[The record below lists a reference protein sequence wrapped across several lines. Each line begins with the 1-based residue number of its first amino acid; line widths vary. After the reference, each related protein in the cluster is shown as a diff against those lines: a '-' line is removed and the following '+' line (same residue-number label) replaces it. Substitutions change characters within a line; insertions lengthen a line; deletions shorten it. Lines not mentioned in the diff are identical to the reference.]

1 MILRTY
7 SSKMRKHLGDM
18 PARKKKV
25 CDCIRKAYH
34 ERGDVRVG
42 RS

>member
-1 MILRTY
+1 MILRKY
-7 SSKMRKHLGDM
+7 SSKMRKHLGDR

-25 CDCIRKAYH
+25 CDRIRKAYH